1 MPARLRAD
9 VLALAP
15 IIVASW
21 AIGGL
26 YLSLGP
32 SVAAG
37 VFGLTSHLIG
47 GLVVTLLCGTGAI
60 TSFVLRKLPTP
71 RVLTAR
77 RHPAHARLGGQRARR
92 RVVERHGWPRSA
104 R

>member
-1 MPARLRAD
+1 MPETSSPPPGAVRLARARTGRPVRLRGD
-9 VLALAP
+9 VLALVP

-37 VFGLTSHLIG
+37 VFGLEQ
-47 GLVVTLLCGTGAI
+47 
-60 TSFVLRKLPTP
+60 PP
-71 RVLTAR
+71 
-77 RHPAHARLGGQRARR
+77 RR
-92 RVVERHGWPRSA
+92 RASW
-104 R
+104 